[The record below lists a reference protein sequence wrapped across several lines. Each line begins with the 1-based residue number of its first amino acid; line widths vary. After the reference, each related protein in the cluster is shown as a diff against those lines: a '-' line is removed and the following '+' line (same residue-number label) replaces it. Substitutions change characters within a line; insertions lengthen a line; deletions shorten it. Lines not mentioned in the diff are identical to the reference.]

1 MAVQAHKRN
10 HSTSRRPSPVRNAV
24 QVRAYAPPKYSYS
37 TLLFAEPSFLSGMAS
52 ILDVGG
58 MLKGFNSSL
67 SPQQA
72 DYLALLA
79 DHRAILDDVQSVWSR
94 LLPPKR
100 RASS

>member
-1 MAVQAHKRN
+1 MAVQTYKRKN
-10 HSTSRRPSPVRNAV
+10 STSRRPSRMRNAV
-24 QVRAYAPPKYSYS
+24 QLRAYALPKYSYS

-79 DHRAILDDVQSVWSR
+79 DHRAIQEDIRAVWSR
-94 LLPPKR
+94 LLS
-100 RASS
+100 A